1 MIYNTHSHLQDASF
15 DDIRSS
21 IIDATLESGMKVLL
35 IGFTPEMNRK
45 AIELAEQY
53 DHFYVAVGIHP
64 NHANE
69 WQKDLELVKHYVT
82 HPKVVA
88 IGECG
93 LDYHWDT
100 VRPEIQKDA
109 FIAQIE
115 LANRS
120 GLPLVIHMRDAQEDT
135 LKVLQDHAKGIGVM
149 HCYSGDENH
158 ANAFIKLGFYLG
170 VGGPITFKNNQA
182 YREMIG
188 RIGLQHLVVE
198 TDDPYLAPHPFRGK
212 QNIVTHVTYVIDEL
226 ARLFNQ
232 EPSTIEQITA
242 SNAERL
248 LGGIR

>member
-15 DDIRSS
+15 DDIRATL
-21 IIDATLESGMKVLL
+21 IDATLKSGMKVLL

-53 DHFYVAVGIHP
+53 DHFAVAVGIHP

-69 WQKDLELVKHYVT
+69 WQKDLELVKHYIT

-93 LDYHWDT
+93 LDYHWDS
-100 VRPEIQKDA
+100 VRPEIQKEA

-115 LANRS
+115 LANET
-120 GLPLVIHMRDAQEDT
+120 GLPLIIHMRDAQEDT
-135 LKVLQDHAKGIGVM
+135 LRLLQDHAKGFGVM
-149 HCYSGDENH
+149 HCYSGDEEH

-170 VGGPITFKNNQA
+170 IGGPVTFKNNQA
-182 YREMIG
+182 YREMIQ
-188 RIGLQHLVVE
+188 RIGLKHLVVE

-226 ARLFNQ
+226 AKLFNQ
-232 EPSTIEQITA
+232 QPSTIEQITA
-242 SNAERL
+242 ANAEVL
-248 LGGIR
+248 LGGTT

>member
-1 MIYNTHSHLQDASF
+1 MIYNTHSHLQDSSF
-15 DDIRSS
+15 DDIRATL
-21 IIDATLESGMKVLL
+21 IDATLKSGMKVLL

-100 VRPEIQKDA
+100 VSPKVQKEA

-115 LANRS
+115 LANQT
-120 GLPLVIHMRDAQEDT
+120 GLPLIVHMRDSQEDT
-135 LKVLQDHAKGIGVM
+135 LSLLQTHAKGFGVM
-149 HCYSGDENH
+149 HCFSGDEAH

-170 VGGPITFKNNQA
+170 IGGPVTFKNNQA
-182 YREMIG
+182 YREMIQ
-188 RIGLQHLVVE
+188 RVGLQHVVVE

-212 QNIVTHVTYVIDEL
+212 QNIVTNVTYVIDEL

-232 EPSTIEQITA
+232 EPSFIEQITA
-242 SNAERL
+242 NNAETI
-248 LGGIR
+248 LGGTR

>member
-1 MIYNTHSHLQDASF
+1 MIFNTHSHLQDASF

-21 IIDATLESGMKVLL
+21 LIDATLESGMKVLL

-64 NHANE
+64 NHAND
-69 WQKDLELVKHYVT
+69 WQKDIELVKQYIT
-82 HPKVVA
+82 HPKVIA
-88 IGECG
+88 LGECG

-100 VRPEIQKDA
+100 VPSDIQKKA

-115 LANRS
+115 LANQS
-120 GLPLVIHMRDAQEDT
+120 GLPLIIHMRDAQEET
-135 LKVLQDHAKGIGVM
+135 LQLLTEYATGIGVM
-149 HCYSGDENH
+149 HCYSGDVDH
-158 ANAFIKLGFYLG
+158 AAAFIDLGFYLG
-170 VGGPITFKNNQA
+170 IGGPVTFKNNHA
-182 YREMIG
+182 YREMIQ
-188 RIGLQHLVVE
+188 RIGLNHLVVE

-242 SNAERL
+242 SNAETL
-248 LGGIR
+248 LGGTT

>member
-1 MIYNTHSHLQDASF
+1 MIYNTHSHLQDSSF
-15 DDIRSS
+15 DDIRATL
-21 IIDATLESGMKVLL
+21 IDATLKSGMKVLL

-100 VRPEIQKDA
+100 VRPEVQKEA
-109 FIAQIE
+109 FIAQIK
-115 LANRS
+115 LANQT
-120 GLPLVIHMRDAQEDT
+120 GLPLIIHMRDAQEDT
-135 LKVLQDHAKGIGVM
+135 LSLLQEYAKGVGVM
-149 HCYSGDENH
+149 HCFSGDEAH
-158 ANAFIKLGFYLG
+158 ANAFVKLGFYLG
-170 VGGPITFKNNQA
+170 IGGPITFKNNQA
-182 YREMIG
+182 YREMIQ
-188 RIGLQHLVVE
+188 RIGLQHIVVE

-232 EPSTIEQITA
+232 EPAFIEQITA
-242 SNAERL
+242 DNAETL
-248 LGGIR
+248 FGGTR